1 MSGYV
6 YRYIDLRKKETIY
19 IGYVQKCVSDIGVNE
34 IDKLIRRHKQH
45 VNEDTWFNKKKKH
58 DYLMQYIRFE
68 SSCDAK
74 IMESWLINQYE
85 DTGQLENV
93 AETGC
98 ANSVLNLSNQF
109 KDLKWSNYMPFDIK
123 QNCRKIDCLLT
134 HLQLY
139 EKSRLPKEY
148 IQTEIDIAIES
159 FEELKI
165 LAKYMLDIYE
175 ISTDFS
181 EYYKREI
188 TMEEDDENGLE

>member
-1 MSGYV
+1 
-6 YRYIDLRKKETIY
+6 
-19 IGYVQKCVSDIGVNE
+19 
-34 IDKLIRRHKQH
+34 
-45 VNEDTWFNKKKKH
+45 
-58 DYLMQYIRFE
+58 
-68 SSCDAK
+68 
-74 IMESWLINQYE
+74 
-85 DTGQLENV
+85 
-93 AETGC
+93 
-98 ANSVLNLSNQF
+98 
-109 KDLKWSNYMPFDIK
+109 MPFDIK